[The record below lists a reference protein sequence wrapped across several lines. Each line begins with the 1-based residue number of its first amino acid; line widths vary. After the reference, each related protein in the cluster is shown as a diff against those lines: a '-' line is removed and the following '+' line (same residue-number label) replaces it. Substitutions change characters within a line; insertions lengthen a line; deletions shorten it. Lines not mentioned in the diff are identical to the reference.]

1 MELKGSR
8 VLVHSIGPNGVYANV
23 VGVSNDRIQVKYYD
37 ARDGG
42 DIVIWV
48 SRGEVLTMPG
58 DTPQQLTGRRA
69 MTGEDLMMLADD
81 ISMQGSALDTIGH
94 ESGDGTITEKQHD
107 QAIRHCQS
115 LEMALSK
122 LYDDLGSM
130 VFGPCPDEAYE
141 NYREARAEEELHR
154 GAEV

>member
-48 SRGEVLTMPG
+48 SRGEVLTMSG
-58 DTPQQLTGRRA
+58 DTPP
-69 MTGEDLMMLADD
+69 
-81 ISMQGSALDTIGH
+81 
-94 ESGDGTITEKQHD
+94 
-107 QAIRHCQS
+107 AI
-115 LEMALSK
+115 
-122 LYDDLGSM
+122 
-130 VFGPCPDEAYE
+130 
-141 NYREARAEEELHR
+141 YREKSDDR
-154 GAEV
+154 